1 MKTVSMALIALTL
14 VTGLA
19 DDSAAAKISLSAQT
33 RQVLV
38 DPENAKD
45 RRTLVYFELPD
56 ELMSQEVCI
65 DFATLNIRANID
77 GAAAGTIEA
86 YPVTSDWRSGVD
98 VAWDAPWSTPG
109 GDYAAGD
116 RTSRY
121 TLKSASGSR
130 DFSIDVTDIVR
141 DWTSGTLENKG
152 LIIKLSDSDL
162 SAQRAECDVSQVDL
176 RLEILYSVG
185 QEKIQRE

>member
-1 MKTVSMALIALTL
+1 MKTVSIALIALTL
-14 VTGLA
+14 VTGLVN
-19 DDSAAAKISLSAQT
+19 DSAAAKLSLTAQT

-45 RRTLVYFELPD
+45 RRTLVFFELPD
-56 ELMSQEVCI
+56 ELMSPEAFI
-65 DFATLNIRANID
+65 DFATLNVRASID

-98 VAWDAPWSTPG
+98 VAWDAPWSMPG

-121 TLKSASGSR
+121 ALKSASGSR
-130 DFSIDVTDIVR
+130 DLSIDVTDIVR
-141 DWTSGTLENKG
+141 DWTSGTLENRG
-152 LIIKLSDSDL
+152 IIVKLSDGDL
-162 SAQRAECDVSQVDL
+162 DAQRVECDVSQVDV

-185 QEKIQRE
+185 QEKMQRE